1 VHHINL
7 ATIHLAEGDHPDR
20 SGDLCVMEAVAYFA
34 DEPHSD
40 HPRCVSP
47 AIGERQTLAKY
58 IPLVVGTRTTD
69 ADEMTQ
75 AWLATDWLVRTFA
88 PAWLRLAGLADHAA
102 ALEGLDALTS
112 DDLARKA
119 QPIISAA
126 DSAARS
132 AADSAAYS
140 AADSAAY
147 SAARSAAYSAARS
160 AARSAADSAAY
171 SAARD
176 ALRPTVV
183 ALQGSA
189 HDLLDRMIS
198 VGRPAELA
206 A

>member
-47 AIGERQTLAKY
+47 AIGAFLRSWNDALPDDERQTLAKY

-140 AADSAAY
+140 AAY
-147 SAARSAAYSAARS
+147 S
-160 AARSAADSAAY
+160 AARSAADSAAR
-171 SAARD
+171 SAARS
-176 ALRPTVV
+176 ALEPTTK
-183 ALQGSA
+183 ALQASA
-189 HDLLDRMIS
+189 LELLDRM
-198 VGRPAELA
+198 LA
-206 A
+206 VK